1 MSLAVTVPCILGDC
15 KMSDPRTNQRPAI
28 EALQEHLALTLR
40 KELPRRQR
48 LRWDAKLRKACVF
61 FLSLLL
67 MLSVVESALAQSHSP
82 LYPSMAPLS
91 QYLMSDRD
99 AEVALARSAAPTT
112 ISRDAQVVVLG
123 PTGYLTAVE
132 GKNGFVC
139 AVERS
144 WMSPFDSPQF
154 WNPKLRGPICFNP
167 EAARSIL
174 PITYKRTELVLAGQ
188 SKAEIMQNI
197 KAAFDKKELPPLES
211 GAMCYMMSKEGY
223 LDDSVGHW
231 IPHMMFYTPLK
242 VDWGAD
248 LTGSPVM
255 LSPQFLG
262 APEPVTVFMIPA
274 GKWSDGSA
282 APFM

>member
-48 LRWDAKLRKACVF
+48 LRWDAKLRKACGF

-139 AVERS
+139 VVERS

-154 WNPKLRGPICFNP
+154 WNWLSYRIYFYNWAHPLSKYPEPTFPKLYI
-167 EAARSIL
+167 
-174 PITYKRTELVLAGQ
+174 
-188 SKAEIMQNI
+188 
-197 KAAFDKKELPPLES
+197 
-211 GAMCYMMSKEGY
+211 
-223 LDDSVGHW
+223 
-231 IPHMMFYTPLK
+231 
-242 VDWGAD
+242 
-248 LTGSPVM
+248 
-255 LSPQFLG
+255 
-262 APEPVTVFMIPA
+262 
-274 GKWSDGSA
+274 
-282 APFM
+282 